1 MQIQW
6 QFSFRSKSQGI
17 EPRTLIRYINK
28 LLKWLNF
35 RSAHCGLTRKIERNS
50 TSGALFQTE
59 TETYLIVFYPR
70 TLSRIIQGQFCNQR
84 SVFKHCTGSFNK
96 LYNSTFIC
104 LEGNINKNLLKWL
117 NLQLLLVISREKL
130 HVFLFPACKN
140 TCDFN
145 RKRKH
150 WAGSS
155 KISLQ
160 ALHRHFYRIPRLIYL
175 TLLGLGLIKINDV
188 SANFN

>member
-1 MQIQW
+1 MT
-6 QFSFRSKSQGI
+6 
-17 EPRTLIRYINK
+17 E
-28 LLKWLNF
+28 F
-35 RSAHCGLTRKIERNS
+35 RSALCGLTRKNERNS

-130 HVFLFPACKN
+130 PAKIRAILIGNGNIEQDRQRSVFKHCTDP
-140 TCDFN
+140 FN
-145 RKRKH
+145 KFH
-150 WAGSS
+150 NLS
-155 KISLQ
+155 I
-160 ALHRHFYRIPRLIYL
+160 
-175 TLLGLGLIKINDV
+175 
-188 SANFN
+188 